1 MTDSH
6 LHTNYSHGKST
17 LDEMI
22 QASIDFGLDNIG
34 FAEHF
39 IYDYF
44 TENALPTVQG
54 RSVDGTPLLKFKEY
68 CAEVIKAK
76 NKYKDTIKIR
86 LGAEVDFIKGKED
99 EIAREIKSQNT
110 NFDFMLGSVHFL
122 GNPIKY
128 FTDYINEPWVK
139 QEYFSSMER
148 CINSMLFDV
157 LAHPMLIQYYMDI
170 NEKEYKSISE
180 EVTDLLRQKGM
191 ALELNTD
198 YFSSGRILNP
208 GAIMLKM
215 CKKKKI
221 PIVIGSDAHSAA
233 KIAKNYKETFG
244 VLDEIGIKELCYF
257 EKREPVFYSIN

>member
-17 LDEMI
+17 LGEMI
-22 QASIDFGLDNIG
+22 QASIDLGLDNIG

-44 TENALPTVQG
+44 SENGLPTVQG
-54 RSVDGTPLLKFKEY
+54 RPVDGTPLPNFKEY
-68 CAEVIKAK
+68 CNEVIKAK

-86 LGAEVDFIKGKED
+86 LGVEVDFIKDKEI
-99 EIAREIKSQNT
+99 EIAKTLKSQNT
-110 NFDFMLGSVHFL
+110 NFDFVLGSVHFL
-122 GNPIKY
+122 GNPTKY
-128 FTDYINEPWVK
+128 FTDYINEPWAK
-139 QEYFSSMER
+139 QEYFSSIER
-148 CINSMLFDV
+148 CIESKLFDV

-170 NEKEYKSISE
+170 NGKEYKSISE

-208 GAIMLKM
+208 GTIMLKM

-221 PIVIGSDAHSAA
+221 PIVMGSDAHSAV
-233 KIAKNYKETFG
+233 KIAKNYKESFS
-244 VLDEIGIKELCYF
+244 VLNEIGIKELCYF
-257 EKREPVFYSIN
+257 EKREPIFYSIS